1 MSRHTVLAYDMFL
14 FKGMLYNF
22 HIRRGFLALLV
33 LTKKGNARA
42 LTSEMSDIVQTLTL
56 LFYICTNWNNYLVC
70 W

>member
-1 MSRHTVLAYDMFL
+1 MME
-14 FKGMLYNF
+14 YNI

-56 LFYICTNWNNYLVC
+56 FCICWIRNIYLVC